1 MNYPKLCR
9 ISYRERYGTINR
21 DNGSCEPSIGTS
33 IVEKGVVNLNISQ
46 YGYPNL
52 INYSSEKN
60 LQSVLLY
67 MSCTL
72 VKKQNLEHSIMSFAN
87 PAGWTMCMTV
97 INASGVGLI
106 FWLTVV

>member
-1 MNYPKLCR
+1 MAQLTA
-9 ISYRERYGTINR
+9 IMEG
-21 DNGSCEPSIGTS
+21 CESSIGTS